1 MRIGLTDY
9 YTTKKHIYTHDPE
22 TNRIRP
28 QLVPAYVL
36 SVYDKSRSYVYDLC
50 REMRTYGIGAQ
61 YRCFIEEDL
70 ELPHIL
76 ILQPKSVERL
86 EKLFKQ
92 QGIDLPEDRFQKLTN
107 WDAVLD
113 FEKERAKGVYQP
125 SDRKNKKTIWQRISR
140 CLGR

>member
-61 YRCFIEEDL
+61 YRCFIEDDL

-76 ILQPKSVERL
+76 YTKKPCERY
-86 EKLFKQ
+86 FT
-92 QGIDLPEDRFQKLTN
+92 RFWKCAEGGT
-107 WDAVLD
+107 
-113 FEKERAKGVYQP
+113 
-125 SDRKNKKTIWQRISR
+125 
-140 CLGR
+140 